1 LATYNELRDLLS
13 DDVLNKA
20 ENATADVMADI
31 LQNEDTA
38 ANGYDDTNHDQRA
51 KWASNSLG
59 RVREEAK
66 KLLWPVLVKNQSLT
80 KQQIKDATVANFKTQ
95 IKLFIVEYTNVV
107 GA

>member
-38 ANGYDDTNHDQRA
+38 ANGYDDTNHSQRA
-51 KWASNSLG
+51 KWASENLG

-66 KLLWPVLVKNQSLT
+66 KLLWPVLVKNQGLT
-80 KQQIKDATVANFKTQ
+80 VEQIKSATLANFKTQ
-95 IKLFIVEYTNVV
+95 IKLFIIEYTKVV